1 MNKGDKLNLYDK
13 FLWHNLSK
21 LMKRMGFIY
30 SDIKCDKEDMVEA
43 LTFSNNAE
51 YIDRVGKIE

>member
-1 MNKGDKLNLYDK
+1 MGKDKMNLYDK
-13 FLWHNLSK
+13 FLWYNLFK

-43 LTFSNNAE
+43 LTFSKNEE
-51 YIDRVGKIE
+51 YIDKVGGIE

>member
-13 FLWHNLSK
+13 FLWYNIFK

-30 SDIKCDKEDMVEA
+30 SDIKCDNKDMVEA